1 MITLIQTNV
10 QNIITMIENQTKET
24 LESLTTKRSEIQH
37 QLNVIE
43 PSLDEAD
50 KLLKGSTCA
59 EVVQL

>member
-1 MITLIQTNV
+1 MIKLIQTNV
-10 QNIITMIENQTKET
+10 QNIITMVENQTKET

-37 QLNVIE
+37 QLNVIK

-50 KLLKGSTCA
+50 KLLKGSTRA